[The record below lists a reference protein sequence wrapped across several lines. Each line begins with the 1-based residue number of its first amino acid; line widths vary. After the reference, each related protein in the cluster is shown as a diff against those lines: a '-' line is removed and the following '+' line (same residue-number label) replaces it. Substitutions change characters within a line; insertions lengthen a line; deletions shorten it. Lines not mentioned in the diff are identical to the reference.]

1 MKRVEK
7 KSLTIWN
14 LMDLQRALGYLLI
27 LGIGFYFFGDYTLVK
42 KGLFI
47 ATGFV
52 LFNLI
57 KELILNYFD
66 YLHTFYEVT
75 EKAVYIKEGGWT
87 IWETTV
93 PIHRIQHLDTSQ
105 SFYARM
111 FDLYSLNLYTAGDD
125 HSIQY
130 LKKEVTD
137 SLHQQILE
145 KLKTENEQE

>member
-1 MKRVEK
+1 MRRVEK
-7 KSLTIWN
+7 KSITIWN
-14 LMDLQRALGYLLI
+14 LMDIQRGLGFLLLI
-27 LGIGFYFFGDYTLVK
+27 GIGFYFFGDYSLVK
-42 KGLFI
+42 KGLII

-52 LFNLI
+52 IYILI
-57 KELILNYFD
+57 KDLVLNFFSYQ
-66 YLHTFYEVT
+66 HTFYEVT
-75 EKAVYIKEGGWT
+75 EDAVYLKQGGLT
-87 IWETTV
+87 IWETTI

-105 SFYARM
+105 PFYARM
-111 FDLYSLNLYTAGDD
+111 FDLYSLNLYTGGDD